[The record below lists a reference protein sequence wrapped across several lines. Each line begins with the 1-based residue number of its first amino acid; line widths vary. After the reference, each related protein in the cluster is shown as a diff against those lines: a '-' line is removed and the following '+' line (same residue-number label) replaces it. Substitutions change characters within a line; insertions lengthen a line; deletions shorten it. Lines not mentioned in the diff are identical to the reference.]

1 MVNAYGQPD
10 RKISFFYDS
19 PIKPDRDLS
28 VFFDDFPQC
37 SDKSFISIQDD
48 KKDYS
53 TQIIVPEITVRQLI
67 IHNIDQVFLFLGL
80 PFFRVMTALASRGA
94 TGRNAIPPQRS
105 VLDAVNVGEDLWSPN
120 LHLRSFRYV

>member
-94 TGRNAIPPQRS
+94 TERNAIPPQRS
-105 VLDAVNVGEDLWSPN
+105 VLDAVNVGENLWSPN
-120 LHLRSFRYV
+120 LHSRSFRYV